1 MVWAISPI
9 RSLFYYETHENASF
23 YEYQNLNYTPS
34 FDDPTIGSLQTNIL
48 DRCGIPSDS
57 TNSTNWSYAQR
68 TCYYDAAVTG
78 DLAFGVSSRLAAE
91 EQTKYRESMLNPPRF
106 NEDLT
111 LRRRIQSGEYVN
123 ISFRATSEFSAFI
136 NYELLNGP
144 NGSSINEETGQFQWN
159 VPVGLDNG
167 STILVKV
174 SATDSIKNL
183 TSSYEVSLEVEGN
196 ITMEV

>member
-1 MVWAISPI
+1 M
-9 RSLFYYETHENASF
+9 
-23 YEYQNLNYTPS
+23 
-34 FDDPTIGSLQTNIL
+34 QTNIL
-48 DRCGIPSDS
+48 ARCGIPSDS

-91 EQTKYRESMLNPPRF
+91 EQTEYRESMLNPPRF
-106 NEDLT
+106 NEYLT

-123 ISFRATSEFSAFI
+123 ISFEATSEFSALI

-144 NGSSINEETGQFQWN
+144 NGSSLNEETGQFQWN

-183 TSSYEVSLEVEGN
+183 TSFYEVSLEVEGN
-196 ITMEV
+196 FTVEV